1 MRTWT
6 VVLSNPKG
14 LAYILKETK
23 RILQLSYL
31 LSTRIIRMQLW
42 AGGGGVI
49 YLIHVFISLYVQSW
63 WCFSLTFI
71 NIHKFNLIL
80 PKPSHREVVAIEFF
94 LTVCLYCLNL
104 LHVFILSN
112 LSFIFQY
119 SCELSSNIGKNAST
133 SGQPE
138 NSGCREDLWSCRR
151 LIVQTI
157 NTLGMTKTNISR
169 IFSKGDCHKLY
180 FNLKKVN
187 VYISMVVFLSSYRF
201 L

>member
-1 MRTWT
+1 MF
-6 VVLSNPKG
+6 LSHC
-14 LAYILKETK
+14 K
-23 RILQLSYL
+23 RATYL
-31 LSTRIIRMQLW
+31 W
-42 AGGGGVI
+42 KK
-49 YLIHVFISLYVQSW
+49 YVQSW

-80 PKPSHREVVAIEFF
+80 PKPSNRQVVAIEFF
-94 LTVCLYCLNL
+94 SVCLYCLNL

-180 FNLKKVN
+180 FNLKKSECL
-187 VYISMVVFLSSYRF
+187 YIYGGFPVILPFSINLKSVFMYIMRGSRGKGCKFKF

>member
-1 MRTWT
+1 MF
-6 VVLSNPKG
+6 LSHC
-14 LAYILKETK
+14 K
-23 RILQLSYL
+23 RATYL
-31 LSTRIIRMQLW
+31 W
-42 AGGGGVI
+42 KK
-49 YLIHVFISLYVQSW
+49 YVQSW

-80 PKPSHREVVAIEFF
+80 PKPSNRQVVAIEFF
-94 LTVCLYCLNL
+94 SNSL
-104 LHVFILSN
+104 FILFESSACFY
-112 LSFIFQY
+112 SFKLVIYFSY

-187 VYISMVVFLSSYRF
+187 VYIHVSMVVFVSSYRF

>member
-1 MRTWT
+1 MF
-6 VVLSNPKG
+6 LSHC
-14 LAYILKETK
+14 K
-23 RILQLSYL
+23 RATYL
-31 LSTRIIRMQLW
+31 W
-42 AGGGGVI
+42 KK
-49 YLIHVFISLYVQSW
+49 YVHSW

-80 PKPSHREVVAIEFF
+80 PKPSNRQVVAIEFF
-94 LTVCLYCLNL
+94 SVCLYCLNL

-180 FNLKKVN
+180 FNQKKWMSIYMYLWWFSCHLTVFYKLKIR
-187 VYISMVVFLSSYRF
+187 VYVYHARI
-201 L
+201 

>member
-1 MRTWT
+1 
-6 VVLSNPKG
+6 
-14 LAYILKETK
+14 
-23 RILQLSYL
+23 
-31 LSTRIIRMQLW
+31 MQLW
-42 AGGGGVI
+42 AGGVI

-71 NIHKFNLIL
+71 NIHTFNLIL